1 MAQRLKI
8 SGIRAQGRHGARPGE
23 RDSPQPFVVDLEL
36 DVDAHDDDLATTAD
50 YRDVIAAVRGIVE
63 GESYSII
70 ETIVERVVD
79 VIAAYPG
86 VRGVIARVHKPAAAD
101 RLGVADVLAE
111 AAAGSLS

>member
-1 MAQRLKI
+1 MPQLVRI
-8 SGIRAQGRHGARPGE
+8 TGIRAEGRHGARPGE
-23 RDSPQPFVVDLEL
+23 RDAPQVFVVDIEME
-36 DVDAHDDDLATTAD
+36 VAARSDDLATTAD
-50 YRDVIAAVRGIVE
+50 YREVTAAVRGIVE
-63 GESYSII
+63 RESYSII

-86 VRGVIARVHKPAAAD
+86 VRGVRARVHKPAAAD